1 MNYLHLYSS
10 ITEHDAD
17 YYGENYHEPWTAY
30 IQENNEVTYNIDY
43 RNTDSKELY
52 TEFKRVNRNPLTE
65 EEEELFKN
73 YIVHDSSCSCAD
85 CEAIISI
92 RYLYVNGKSCVITY
106 SENYSCLGYLKTRA
120 DSSMAFTWRNSEP
133 SGCGS
138 SVGEEEEEI
147 DAPAPELED
156 NGE

>member
-43 RNTDSKELY
+43 RNTDNKELY

-65 EEEELFKN
+65 EEEELFKK
-73 YIVHDSSCSCAD
+73 YIVHDSSCSCSD
-85 CEAIISI
+85 CELVQDFL
-92 RYLYVNGKSCVITY
+92 YLKANEKYCYIGSNRMAT
-106 SENYSCLGYLKTRA
+106 EDNPYSCLRILKESA
-120 DSSMAFTWRNSEP
+120 DASKTFTWSNSKP
-133 SGCGS
+133 SGCATETEKPILPG
-138 SVGEEEEEI
+138 
-147 DAPAPELED
+147 
-156 NGE
+156 